1 MKKKSLIVLFVSISA
16 VLAFFASNR
25 MSVNEAISDNIEAL
39 TAGDFDIHNRKGIHE
54 FHISPTPYG
63 NHWFGYVM
71 VTYDH
76 MRDGLPECLGTQQ
89 PCQRPTGFYCW
100 SWRVY

>member
-1 MKKKSLIVLFVSISA
+1 MKKRLFLLFACISA
-16 VLAFFASNR
+16 VLAFFTSNR
-25 MSVNEAISDNIEAL
+25 MADKSFISENVEAL
-39 TAGDFDIHNRKGIHE
+39 SSGDYDLHNRKGIHE

-76 MRDGLPECLGTQQ
+76 MRDGLPECLGSKQ
-89 PCQRPTGFYCW
+89 PCQRPTGILCW
-100 SWRVY
+100 SWRLE